1 MLFAAFQGLPFQQL
15 SQKIPDLKSHQSN
28 FVIVEKIV
36 NSGSDYI
43 AFRGWGRSHWKQNY
57 FRDNCKSYQ
66 RFCLKF
72 SVFD

>member
-43 AFRGWGRSHWKQNY
+43 AFRGWGRSH
-57 FRDNCKSYQ
+57 
-66 RFCLKF
+66 
-72 SVFD
+72 